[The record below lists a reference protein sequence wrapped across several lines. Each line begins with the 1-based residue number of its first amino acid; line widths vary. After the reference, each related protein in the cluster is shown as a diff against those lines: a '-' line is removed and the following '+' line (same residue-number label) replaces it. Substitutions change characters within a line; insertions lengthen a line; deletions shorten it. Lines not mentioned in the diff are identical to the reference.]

1 MPIRDV
7 REAVEKEMARLD
19 AKYQNEVMKS
29 EVESEVFADDILRLE
44 RQVRDSTM
52 QAQAYRK
59 EAMKSKVKK
68 GQGELLKR
76 SEAAESDIRSF
87 NSELDALKLEE
98 ANARARRETLLS
110 GWKKLETELKIMDET
125 GCITAEVES
134 QLTMMSVAHEK
145 RLQALSEASKQVQ
158 AGAKG
163 MRKKMRLAISL
174 SVLEDV
180 AVVEWNPKNGLPGVA
195 GNLKKRMLSSLK
207 ELLSYDWCTRRKK
220 LYWLNWRQAHDYM
233 LKKEAAGIEKSFYS
247 HWLRSKYFLHVR
259 RVMGLAGGSSQIPQ
273 SGELWR
279 SHEALERC
287 ASGERQHYQ
296 GLWRLQQF
304 FHVWQ
309 ESLSQRKNQQK
320 VGMLDSLRAKYSAR
334 ICARLARVR
343 SRMAASFLHSV
354 AQRGLN
360 RWNSHVRSS
369 AAQPKNQ
376 MLDTTMLA
384 REKER
389 LELEL
394 SQLRKEFSAKDVEL
408 AKKDQALGATNG
420 EELQRRT
427 AELKKSK
434 SDLEAER
441 ELCTE
446 ISVDLKNT
454 RAALKESTNSL
465 VQMKLEWDKTKIELE
480 KSRNDLTE
488 ASEYVDSIVAV
499 EDEVLELK
507 EECQNWKK
515 RCEDLGKKG
524 NNKDQEQILQAGR
537 MCVLLLAKFWREL
550 CGGTIGQVTARCVRN
565 FHGRFKDD
573 EFRTALWLENA
584 RAKSMCQLM
593 LQVISDSQGKL
604 VRLCSNWI
612 NNTKCCRATPMATGT
627 VVATGFTNE

>member
-1 MPIRDV
+1 
-7 REAVEKEMARLD
+7 
-19 AKYQNEVMKS
+19 
-29 EVESEVFADDILRLE
+29 
-44 RQVRDSTM
+44 
-52 QAQAYRK
+52 
-59 EAMKSKVKK
+59 
-68 GQGELLKR
+68 
-76 SEAAESDIRSF
+76 
-87 NSELDALKLEE
+87 
-98 ANARARRETLLS
+98 
-110 GWKKLETELKIMDET
+110 
-125 GCITAEVES
+125 
-134 QLTMMSVAHEK
+134 
-145 RLQALSEASKQVQ
+145 
-158 AGAKG
+158 
-163 MRKKMRLAISL
+163 
-174 SVLEDV
+174 
-180 AVVEWNPKNGLPGVA
+180 
-195 GNLKKRMLSSLK
+195 
-207 ELLSYDWCTRRKK
+207 
-220 LYWLNWRQAHDYM
+220 
-233 LKKEAAGIEKSFYS
+233 
-247 HWLRSKYFLHVR
+247 
-259 RVMGLAGGSSQIPQ
+259 
-273 SGELWR
+273 
-279 SHEALERC
+279 
-287 ASGERQHYQ
+287 
-296 GLWRLQQF
+296 
-304 FHVWQ
+304 
-309 ESLSQRKNQQK
+309 
-320 VGMLDSLRAKYSAR
+320 
-334 ICARLARVR
+334 
-343 SRMAASFLHSV
+343 
-354 AQRGLN
+354 
-360 RWNSHVRSS
+360 
-369 AAQPKNQ
+369 
-376 MLDTTMLA
+376 
-384 REKER
+384 
-389 LELEL
+389 
-394 SQLRKEFSAKDVEL
+394 LRKEFSAKDVEL